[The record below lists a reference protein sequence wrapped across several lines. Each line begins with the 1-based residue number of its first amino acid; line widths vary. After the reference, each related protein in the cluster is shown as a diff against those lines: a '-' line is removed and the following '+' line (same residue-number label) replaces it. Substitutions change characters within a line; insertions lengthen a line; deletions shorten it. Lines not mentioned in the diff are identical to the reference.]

1 MGTGKNMSVRA
12 LLDFVGAE
20 RQTSDGHCNQPAQ
33 HQSKQDVGCSMLVPT
48 KLPSAAGSDSQADMS
63 KDLAAQN
70 RLLKQRLTDFMEE
83 ARKNERKLRRFQ
95 SLELKLVSLNS
106 ILELIEAILRPDP
119 TAVNWDMVS
128 LLLFDPE
135 YELQR
140 ILKDEGVKLDKMPSL
155 MFVSSM
161 EEMEELYSASLFPS
175 LGTYRSSKHTKLFQH
190 GRKKPASVALLPL
203 VRYGRLIGSL
213 NIGSHDGDKFV
224 RGVRTDFL
232 EHFAAVVAICI
243 ENGINLERLKRQGL
257 TDTLTAINNRRFF
270 DQRLKEEVEA
280 AGRSGKPLSCMLLD
294 VDYFKRVNDTYGH
307 QVGDLVLRE
316 VAAIIRAQL
325 RGSDVLSRYGGEEF
339 SALLANTDTE
349 EVEEVAERIRRA
361 VEERVFNVPDFD
373 PFSITISIGV
383 AILKSASDTALDKN
397 AGDMLVGQA
406 DRVLYDAKA
415 NGRNQVI
422 CAPASCSLGP
432 STNPA

>member
-1 MGTGKNMSVRA
+1 MLAPSKLQHRA
-12 LLDFVGAE
+12 SGA
-20 RQTSDGHCNQPAQ
+20 
-33 HQSKQDVGCSMLVPT
+33 
-48 KLPSAAGSDSQADMS
+48 SAGMS
-63 KDLAAQN
+63 KDMNAQN
-70 RLLKQRLTDFMEE
+70 RLLKQRLADFMDE

-95 SLELKLVSLNS
+95 SLELKLIGLNS
-106 ILELIEAILRPDP
+106 ILALVETILRPDP
-119 TAVNWDMVS
+119 AAVNWDMVS

-140 ILKDEGVKLDKMPSL
+140 ILRDEGVKLDRMASL
-155 MFVSSM
+155 IFVTSM
-161 EEMEELYSASLFPS
+161 EEMEGLYSASLFPS
-175 LGTYRSSKHTKLFQH
+175 LGGYRSGKHSKLFQH
-190 GRKKPASVALLPL
+190 AGKKPASVALLPL

-213 NIGSHDGDKFV
+213 NIGSHDTDKFV

-270 DQRLKEEVEA
+270 DQRLKEETDA

-294 VDYFKRVNDTYGH
+294 VDHFKCVNDTYGH
-307 QVGDLVLRE
+307 QVGDLVLRD

-349 EVEEVAERIRRA
+349 EAEEVAERIRRS
-361 VEERVFNVPDFD
+361 VEERIFNPPDLD
-373 PFSITISIGV
+373 PFNITISIGV
-383 AILKSASDTALDKN
+383 ATLKAAPDTKLEKGG
-397 AGDMLVGQA
+397 GDRLIGQA
-406 DRVLYDAKA
+406 DRVLYDAKT
-415 NGRNQVI
+415 NGRNQVR
-422 CAPASCSLGP
+422 CAPASCSLGSKP
-432 STNPA
+432 